1 MTADERA
8 AELAKRCDLHCGDFP
23 HGWANN
29 LEAEIAAAIR
39 DAERAAEARGVIVG
53 LQTAAK
59 LIDDAFAD
67 WAPERGLP
75 QPRGVAASIRAIAIQ
90 YRQRNQQ
97 VSPLPRPPAA

>member
-8 AELAKRCDLHCGDFP
+8 KRVVIDHCLHDGG
-23 HGWANN
+23 GWRHPEVCTQAV
-29 LEAEIAAAIR
+29 AAAIR